1 MAEILL
7 LADLHLSANTPAF
20 NDLIMK
26 QLPLWQKQYVALYL
40 LGDIFDVWIGDD
52 AITAFAQQLIH
63 ALHQF
68 SQTKALYFMHGNRD
82 FLIGNDFL
90 KASGAQLLED
100 PSLITFFGKNYI
112 LSHGDLL
119 CSDDIAYQKF
129 RHKTRHAQWQKRFL
143 ASPVI
148 WRHFVASLAR
158 ACSYHK
164 GKTAKQLAIS
174 DATVSGIKEM
184 K

>member
-100 PSLITFFGKNYI
+100 PSLITFFGKN
-112 LSHGDLL
+112 
-119 CSDDIAYQKF
+119 
-129 RHKTRHAQWQKRFL
+129 
-143 ASPVI
+143 
-148 WRHFVASLAR
+148 
-158 ACSYHK
+158 
-164 GKTAKQLAIS
+164 
-174 DATVSGIKEM
+174 
-184 K
+184 